1 MTAEAMAKEQAEKKE
16 AEEQLIDKA
25 FLAEFTELALKHN
38 RDIGAKLNYTERGL
52 IPTPVVIRKE
62 KKEESKVISSPTE
75 AVEPKKVE
83 EAVK

>member
-1 MTAEAMAKEQAEKKE
+1 MNAEAMAKEQAEKKE

-62 KKEESKVISSPTE
+62 KKEESKVIRSPLE

-83 EAVK
+83 EVVK

>member
-1 MTAEAMAKEQAEKKE
+1 MNAEAMAKEQAEKKE

-52 IPTPVVIRKE
+52 IPTPIVIRKE
-62 KKEESKVISSPTE
+62 KKEESKVISSE
-75 AVEPKKVE
+75 QPKT
-83 EAVK
+83 